1 MLQAVAQLPT
11 PARNTLLAYVGV
23 AVFLLLCVYVPLVR
37 DPVLLASITV
47 YIQLM
52 LALTAL

>member
-1 MLQAVAQLPT
+1 MLHAVAQLPA
-11 PARNTLLAYVGV
+11 PARNTLLTYVGV
-23 AVFLLLCVYVPLVR
+23 AVFLILCVSMPLVN

-47 YIQLM
+47 YTQLL

>member
-1 MLQAVAQLPT
+1 MLHAIAQLPVS
-11 PARNTLLAYVGV
+11 ARNTLLVYVGV
-23 AVFLLLCVYVPLVR
+23 AVFLLLCVSVPIVH

-47 YIQLM
+47 YTQLM

>member
-11 PARNTLLAYVGV
+11 LARNTLLAYVGV
-23 AVFLLLCVYVPLVR
+23 AVLLLLCVSVPLVS

-47 YIQLM
+47 YTQLM